1 MSKGHR
7 TCEACGIRE
16 RHDKNSLLFSSFPLE
31 PIRCRV
37 WLKLV
42 GKEDLVY
49 LPIEKLNKTRNVCAN
64 HFEKKYFNKKGNRLK
79 RNAIPTLNLI
89 AAPLAESQLG
99 EFPLHLYQPTDPKDV
114 LPEAEPSRNH
124 QSRSIL
130 GGCLKVF
137 ASNQA
142 DSAGATE
149 QPSKTE
155 ELQYQPSTSMTEEL
169 QYQPSTSMAEEL
181 QYQPS
186 ISTAE
191 ELQHQ
196 PFKYSMNA
204 ALQLQEVIL
213 IKEEITDEEKKQC
226 RLCLSIGRRMKELGE
241 YAHLYRKLLVE
252 NNYQNTTI
260 ASFMYQMLACWEC
273 HAELR
278 RVKRFQD
285 RVRRA
290 NNVFETNQNR
300 NCETLSNLSTILI
313 GEYKKSEEE
322 EEESEKLSRVEECAQ
337 DIKEEAV
344 EVEVEEISLP
354 DPLEFN
360 QEDRRARWVERNLDI
375 QNEPN
380 KSVLTQKVMRRPKP
394 EPKTAENVPK
404 RVKLGQRVYSG
415 PKRLK
420 LDHSGPKTSK
430 GQENDEIFTKETD
443 PEAIFGKVQIEINEL
458 VKILEERRNIES
470 FRNMT
475 FKCDSCILGFT
486 NHNRLLEHNRNF
498 HNQEFGTSEC
508 AICERRFTDERRLS
522 AHYRGHFAKFV
533 CKLCNYECYTKTGRA
548 IHFKRH
554 KGVSQGDSV
563 SLRQRHS
570 DQGASA
576 SESSRG
582 SCS

>member
-1 MSKGHR
+1 MDKCR
-7 TCEACGIRE
+7 TIVSN
-16 RHDKNSLLFSSFPLE
+16 HD
-31 PIRCRV
+31 
-37 WLKLV
+37 LKAS
-42 GKEDLVY
+42 
-49 LPIEKLNKTRNVCAN
+49 P
-64 HFEKKYFNKKGNRLK
+64 
-79 RNAIPTLNLI
+79 
-89 AAPLAESQLG
+89 
-99 EFPLHLYQPTDPKDV
+99 
-114 LPEAEPSRNH
+114 
-124 QSRSIL
+124 
-130 GGCLKVF
+130 F

-196 PFKYSMNA
+196 PFKYSMVSGNENA

-563 SLRQRHS
+563 SLSGKDKPCTILLELKTKNVRNEWIT
-570 DQGASA
+570 ASKEKSISVA
-576 SESSRG
+576 QVLPNVVKEKADDRVFVREALTKHVKTLLFNAKLKLRNSFQFVWCKDGKGFLNFKVMRTQ
-582 SCS
+582 SCVQFIGHRVQTKLSL

>member
-1 MSKGHR
+1 MPVCAVSECKNKSNTSNLQKDGISFHKFPKDAHFKMKWAQLCDRKRSWEPTR
-7 TCEACGIRE
+7 TSTICSA
-16 RHDKNSLLFSSFPLE
+16 HFDSSQFECLPNK
-31 PIRCRV
+31 RR
-37 WLKLV
+37 KLV
-42 GKEDLVY
+42 S
-49 LPIEKLNKTRNVCAN
+49 
-64 HFEKKYFNKKGNRLK
+64 H
-79 RNAIPTLNLI
+79 AIPTLL
-89 AAPLAESQLG
+89 LAD
-99 EFPLHLYQPTDPKDV
+99 T
-114 LPEAEPSRNH
+114 
-124 QSRSIL
+124 
-130 GGCLKVF
+130 F

>member
-1 MSKGHR
+1 MPNHCTVCFNSSRKRKDCAFFVYPRDKAKRHLWLRIVGRQDLIAKLDDAKSRQRHR
-7 TCEACGIRE
+7 ICEFHFDSNCIT
-16 RHDKNSLLFSSFPLE
+16 
-31 PIRCRV
+31 
-37 WLKLV
+37 
-42 GKEDLVY
+42 KE
-49 LPIEKLNKTRNVCAN
+49 KTKR
-64 HFEKKYFNKKGNRLK
+64 RLTD
-79 RNAIPTLNLI
+79 NAIPMLNI
-89 AAPLAESQLG
+89 PVSFIGASQRDL
-99 EFPLHLYQPTDPKDV
+99 ER
-114 LPEAEPSRNH
+114 E
-124 QSRSIL
+124 
-130 GGCLKVF
+130 F